1 MAEEFDLEAALA
13 NVHSASGRRPKPEPV
28 ERVHVFLP
36 EEMRAEQKQQ
46 QKKVPWFVKQPDW
59 NAVRNQNS
67 TTAPV
72 QTSALRR
79 ERPWHS

>member
-1 MAEEFDLEAALA
+1 MAEELDLEAALA

-28 ERVHVFLP
+28 ARVHVFLP
-36 EEMRAEQKQQ
+36 EQMRAERKQQ
-46 QKKVPWFVKQPDW
+46 QKVPWFVQQPDW
-59 NAVRNQNS
+59 NAVLNKTS
-67 TTAPV
+67 TTEPV

>member
-1 MAEEFDLEAALA
+1 MAEELDLEAALA

-28 ERVHVFLP
+28 ARVHGFRP
-36 EEMRAEQKQQ
+36 EQQ
-46 QKKVPWFVKQPDW
+46 QKVPWFVRQPDW
-59 NAVRNQNS
+59 NAVRNQNR
-67 TTAPV
+67 TTEPV

>member
-13 NVHSASGRRPKPEPV
+13 NVHSASGRRPKPELV

-36 EEMRAEQKQQ
+36 EEMRAEQQQQ

>member
-13 NVHSASGRRPKPEPV
+13 NVHSASGRRPKPELV

-36 EEMRAEQKQQ
+36 EKMRAEQQ
-46 QKKVPWFVKQPDW
+46 QKKAPWFVQQPDW
-59 NAVRNQNS
+59 NAVRNKTS

>member
-1 MAEEFDLEAALA
+1 MAEELDLEAALA

-36 EEMRAEQKQQ
+36 EKMRAEQQQ